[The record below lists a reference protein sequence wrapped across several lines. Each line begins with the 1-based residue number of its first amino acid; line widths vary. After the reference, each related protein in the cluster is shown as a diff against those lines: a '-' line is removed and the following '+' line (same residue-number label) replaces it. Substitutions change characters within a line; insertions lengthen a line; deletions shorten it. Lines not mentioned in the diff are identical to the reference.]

1 MKMFLIEAIKRVK
14 RLTEEINAIISL
26 ENKSCKV
33 TYRTPEEIMDNNY
46 DFWETRKAINDKM
59 EEIIKLKRAI
69 NKANNEVKI
78 GVDDLTISDALVKIS
93 LINKELNY
101 HLSSMA
107 TSDNVSTYLDYKDGI
122 VYTKILYDLE
132 ECSNYVEEKKDLLTK
147 IQIGIDKANII
158 TEIEI

>member
-1 MKMFLIEAIKRVK
+1 
-14 RLTEEINAIISL
+14 
-26 ENKSCKV
+26 
-33 TYRTPEEIMDNNY
+33 MDNNY

-78 GVDDLTISDALVKIS
+78 GVDDLTISDALIKIS